1 MFLFLLM
8 NITGK
13 MTNIYLTNSWNK
25 RINLFMDNNINSVY
39 RVEGKRIIYINGPIT
54 DEMSLAFNMML
65 LSMEAESPDE
75 DISIYI
81 NSPGGSISAGLSMVD
96 TMNLISSDVSTIA
109 VGMAASMGAIILMN
123 GEKGKRKILPH
134 SKVMIHQPLQGFG
147 SGMIKAS
154 DLENMTAN
162 LLRTRDE
169 LYALI
174 NECTGQSLERIA
186 TDCSKDFEM
195 NAKEALEYGIVDEIV
210 SRHGAR

>member
-1 MFLFLLM
+1 ME
-8 NITGK
+8 
-13 MTNIYLTNSWNK
+13 
-25 RINLFMDNNINSVY
+25 NNINSVY
-39 RVEGKRIIYINGPIT
+39 RIEDKRIIYINGPIT
-54 DEMSLAFNMML
+54 DEMSLPFNMML

-81 NSPGGSISAGLSMVD
+81 NSPGGSISAGLSMID
-96 TMNLISSDVSTIA
+96 TMNLISPDVSTIA
-109 VGMAASMGAIILMN
+109 VGMAASMGAIILMS

-154 DLENMTAN
+154 DLENMTSN

-169 LYALI
+169 VYALI

-186 TDCSKDFEM
+186 SDCSKDFEM
-195 NAKEALEYGIVDEIV
+195 NAREALEYGIVDEIV
-210 SRHGAR
+210 SRHGGR

>member
-1 MFLFLLM
+1 
-8 NITGK
+8 
-13 MTNIYLTNSWNK
+13 MTNIYLTNLWNK
-25 RINLFMDNNINSVY
+25 RSNLFMDNDINSVY

-174 NECTGQSLERIA
+174 NECTGQPLERIA
-186 TDCSKDFEM
+186 ADCSKDFEM
-195 NAKEALEYGIVDEIV
+195 NAREALEYGIVDEIV

>member
-1 MFLFLLM
+1 
-8 NITGK
+8 
-13 MTNIYLTNSWNK
+13 
-25 RINLFMDNNINSVY
+25 MDNNINSVY

-174 NECTGQSLERIA
+174 NECTGQPLERIA
-186 TDCSKDFEM
+186 ADCSKDFEM

>member
-1 MFLFLLM
+1 MAENGTRTYPSDF
-8 NITGK
+8 
-13 MTNIYLTNSWNK
+13 WNNRSK
-25 RINLFMDNNINSVY
+25 LFMENNINSVY
-39 RVEGKRIIYINGPIT
+39 RVEDKRIIYINGPIT

-81 NSPGGSISAGLSMVD
+81 NSPGGSISAGLSMID
-96 TMNLISSDVSTIA
+96 TMNLISPDVSTIA
-109 VGMAASMGAIILMN
+109 VGMAASMGAIILMS

-154 DLENMTAN
+154 DLENMTSN

-169 LYALI
+169 VFAII

-186 TDCSKDFEM
+186 SDCSKDFEM
-195 NAKEALEYGIVDEIV
+195 NAREALEYGIVDEIV
-210 SRHGAR
+210 SRHGGR